1 MSKVQKC
8 TTVFNLSNGSKI
20 PAIGLGTWKA
30 EDQEVYDSVLAALKA
45 GYRHI
50 DTASGYGNEEPI
62 GRAIKASGV
71 PRSEI
76 FITTKLWSTFHNNPE
91 EALRTSLKKLD
102 TSYVDL
108 YLMHWPIALN
118 PNGSPA
124 NMPLKADGKRDILL
138 DWSFVKTWTLMEP
151 LVEKGLAKSIGV
163 SNCSV
168 KFLTELLSFPD
179 LKIKPAANQVE
190 LHPYLPQ
197 NKLLA
202 FAKANNIVLEA
213 YSPLGS
219 SDAPLLKD
227 ETLNAIGEKYGVSA
241 ATIAIS
247 WAVWRGTVVLPK
259 SIKPSRIESN
269 FEIVD
274 LADEDGET
282 LNNLY
287 KKIGGPKRFIHP
299 AWDPINPF
307 GDDD

>member
-1 MSKVQKC
+1 MSKVQKA
-8 TTVFNLSNGSKI
+8 TKVYSLTNGSKI

-30 EDQEVYDSVLAALKA
+30 EEQEVYDSIIHALKV

-50 DTASGYGNEEPI
+50 DTAAGYGNEEPI
-62 GRAIKASGV
+62 GRAIKDSGI

-76 FITTKLWSTFHNNPE
+76 FITTKLWSTFHHNPE

-102 TSYVDL
+102 TPYIDL

-124 NMPLKADGKRDILL
+124 NMPLRPDGKRDILY

-168 KFLTELLSFPD
+168 KYLTELLSYPD
-179 LKIKPAANQVE
+179 LKIKPVANQVE

-202 FAKANNIVLEA
+202 FAKANDIVLEA

-227 ETLNAIGEKYGVSA
+227 ETLNSIAAKYGVSP

-269 FEIVD
+269 LEIVD
-274 LADEDGET
+274 LSDEDGEA
-282 LNNLY
+282 LNNLHT
-287 KKIGGPKRFIHP
+287 KIGGPKRFISP
-299 AWDPINPF
+299 PWDPVNVF
-307 GDDD
+307 DNDD